1 MTRAPVMRRD
11 VLSTVKERGHDG
23 KSRFVSAYEALY
35 AAALPARRS
44 GPLYGAFPYPTKI
57 SPETIAL
64 LVAAHTVPGDTVF
77 DGFAGSGTTGLAA
90 LLCETPTPELA
101 LAAKRL
107 PVTVQWGVRDAV
119 LYEVG
124 ALGAFIGETLTNPP
138 EPGAFR
144 RAANEVLGAAAHDD
158 GWMYDARDLTRD
170 GGTIRHVIWS
180 DLLRCPRC
188 HRSVSL
194 WDSCVSRAPAAISS
208 HFTCNRCACEVAV
221 DEAERITEITADE
234 VLGANRLVRA
244 RRPAWLY
251 GRTGS
256 SSWSRPVNQD
266 DLELLSRIDRAPLPD
281 SVPVVAIPWGDL
293 YRRGYHQGITHL
305 HHFYTRRNLIVFT
318 RLWERTNA
326 YSRAMT
332 AALRFWLLSY
342 NAAHATVM
350 TRVVAKSR
358 QPDLVVTSAQPGVLY
373 VSGLAVE
380 KNLIAGL
387 RRKLSTIARAFEAVH
402 GRRSRVEVR
411 QNSSCSVDLP
421 SGSVDY
427 AFTDPPFGGNIPYS
441 EVNFLNEA
449 WLERYTDRTE
459 EAIISTTQNKTLA
472 EYRRLLTAALAEHH
486 RVLKRDG
493 KLTLVFHSASAKVW
507 RALQGAYTDAGFAV
521 ECAGVLDKTQ
531 ASFKQVTT
539 VGAVRGDP
547 LLLLGKR
554 SVMAGPRAES
564 PWLVA
569 EQLRMDAALALDP
582 IEATAQRLYSRLI
595 AHYLSRHEEVPVDA
609 ESFYRWHRRQGAT
622 RGTGHAGRRRS

>member
-1 MTRAPVMRRD
+1 MIQNGRSD
-11 VLSTVKERGHDG
+11 VKEFRCDG
-23 KSRFVSAYEALY
+23 KGLLVTSPYDTLY
-35 AAALPARRS
+35 AGALPARRS
-44 GPLYGAFPYPTKI
+44 GPLYGAFPYATKI

-64 LVAAHTVPGDTVF
+64 LIAAHTAPGDTVF

-90 LLCETPTPELA
+90 LLCDAPTPELLRA
-101 LAAKRL
+101 TKLI
-107 PVTVQWGVRDAV
+107 PVKVQWGARDAV
-119 LYEVG
+119 LYELG

-138 EPGAFR
+138 PPRAFR
-144 RAANEVLGAAAHDD
+144 GAAEEILSAADHDD
-158 GWMYDARDLTRD
+158 GWMYDAHDLARH
-170 GGTIRHVIWS
+170 GGKIRHVVWS

-188 HRSVSL
+188 QRDVGL
-194 WDSCVSRAPAAISS
+194 WDSCVSRAPAVIASR
-208 HFTCNRCACEVAV
+208 FTCHHCSYHVSL
-221 DEAERITEITADE
+221 DEAERVIETTADE
-234 VLGANRLVRA
+234 VLDCKRQVRA
-244 RRPAWLY
+244 RRPAWVY
-251 GRTGS
+251 GSTGS
-256 SSWSRPVNQD
+256 SCWSRPINQG

-318 RLWERTNA
+318 RLWDRANA
-326 YSRAMT
+326 YGGALA

-387 RRKLSTIARAFEAVH
+387 RRKLSTITRAF
-402 GRRSRVEVR
+402 
-411 QNSSCSVDLP
+411 
-421 SGSVDY
+421 
-427 AFTDPPFGGNIPYS
+427 
-441 EVNFLNEA
+441 EA

-459 EAIISTTQNKTLA
+459 EAIISTTQNKALA
-472 EYRRLLTAALAEHH
+472 EYRRLLTAALGEHH

-531 ASFKQVTT
+531 GSFKQVTT
-539 VGAVRGDP
+539 GGAVRGDP
-547 LLLLGKR
+547 LLLLRKS
-554 SVMAGPRAES
+554 SVMTGHRTES
-564 PWLVA
+564 PWSVA
-569 EQLRMDAALALDP
+569 EQLRMDAEVAIDP
-582 IEATAQRLYSRLI
+582 VEMTAQRLYSRLV

-609 ESFYRWHRRQGAT
+609 DSFYRWHRRQGTA
-622 RGTGHAGRRRS
+622 RGAEHAGRQRA

>member
-1 MTRAPVMRRD
+1 MNENRLAVEK
-11 VLSTVKERGHDG
+11 LSVTSPFET
-23 KSRFVSAYEALY
+23 LY
-35 AAALPARRS
+35 AGTLPASRR
-44 GPLYGAFPYPTKI
+44 GPLFGAFPYPTKI

-64 LVAAHTVPGDTVF
+64 VVAAHTVPGDTVF

-90 LLCETPTPELA
+90 LLCEAPTPEL
-101 LAAKRL
+101 LRAAKLL
-107 PVTVQWGVRDAV
+107 PVNIQWGPRDAV
-119 LYEVG
+119 LYELG

-138 EPGAFR
+138 EPQAFR
-144 RAANEVLGAAAHDD
+144 RAAEEILNADANDYGWMYAAHDLARND
-158 GWMYDARDLTRD
+158 GTMRY
-170 GGTIRHVIWS
+170 VIWS

-188 HRSVSL
+188 HRDVSL
-194 WDSCVSRAPAAISS
+194 WDSCVSRTPAAIASS
-208 HFTCNRCACEVAV
+208 FTCQQCAYHVSL
-221 DEAERITEITADE
+221 DEAERVTETAADE
-234 VLGANRLVRA
+234 ILDTNREVRV
-244 RRPAWLY
+244 RRPMWLY
-251 GRTGS
+251 GSTGS
-256 SSWSRPVNQD
+256 NCWSRPVNQE
-266 DLELLSRIDRAPLPD
+266 DLELFNRIDGIPLSD
-281 SVPVVAIPWGDL
+281 SIPVVAIPWGDL

-318 RLWERTNA
+318 RLWERAKA
-326 YSRAMT
+326 YGGAVN

-350 TRVVAKSR
+350 TRVVAKSG

-387 RRKLSTIARAFEAVH
+387 RRKLSTIARAFELIH

-411 QNSSCSVDLP
+411 QKSSCSVDLP
-421 SGSVDY
+421 SGSIDY

-449 WLERYTDRTE
+449 WLGRYTDRTE
-459 EAIISTTQNKTLA
+459 EAIISTSQNKALA

-486 RVLKRDG
+486 RVLRRDG

-531 ASFKQVTT
+531 GSFKQVTT
-539 VGAVRGDP
+539 GGAVRGDP
-547 LLLLGKR
+547 LLLLGKS
-554 SVMAGPRAES
+554 SVMTRHRTEC
-564 PWLVA
+564 PWPVA
-569 EQLRMDAALALDP
+569 EQLRIDAELALDP
-582 IEATAQRLYSRLI
+582 VEMTAQRLYSRLV

-609 ESFYRWHRRQGAT
+609 ESFYRWHRRQEPAQAAE
-622 RGTGHAGRRRS
+622 HAGRRHP